1 MTHNNTVVALGA
13 IIDGKP
19 SIAIGINDVLQKST
33 GIDANALVKNEVAT
47 IIKGGGGGQKS
58 LAVAGGQDADA
69 LMSAIAA
76 VKNALHA

>member
-1 MTHNNTVVALGA
+1 MVALGA

-19 SIAIGINDVLQKST
+19 SIAIGINDALQKSS
-33 GIDANALVKNEVAT
+33 GMDANALVKKEVAT

-58 LAVAGGQDADA
+58 LADADA
-69 LMSAIAA
+69 LMSAITA